1 MPSNAIKINNGGEGL
16 EYIIQDSKMDAL
28 IEYLK
33 ANGEVYKP

>member
-1 MPSNAIKINNGGEGL
+1 MPSNIIKINNGGKCL
-16 EYIIQDSKMDAL
+16 EFIVSDSKMGAL